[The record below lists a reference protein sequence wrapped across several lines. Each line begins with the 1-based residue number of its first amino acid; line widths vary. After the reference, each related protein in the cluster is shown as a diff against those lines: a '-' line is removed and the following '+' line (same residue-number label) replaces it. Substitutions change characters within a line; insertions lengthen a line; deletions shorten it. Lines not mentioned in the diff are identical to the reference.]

1 MLRYRG
7 ARLCVGGQE
16 GRSRALACAFH
27 NLVLASG
34 GAAYTKVHL
43 CQYLISHST
52 AGCTFSTT
60 AAWLFTT
67 QGTFGALG
75 HGDEENRDAPV
86 LVNPLWAAGIVM
98 VS

>member
-1 MLRYRG
+1 MMSTRG
-7 ARLCVGGQE
+7 AQQGPCLRLPQPG
-16 GRSRALACAFH
+16 ACQVVEKYTCT
-27 NLVLASG
+27 NTPRQIAS
-34 GAAYTKVHL
+34 T
-43 CQYLISHST
+43 
-52 AGCTFSTT
+52 GCTSIA
-60 AAWLFTT
+60 AAWLFIF

>member
-1 MLRYRG
+1 MPAEGCIHKSILVP
-7 ARLCVGGQE
+7 RLCLTFYRRLYNVQ
-16 GRSRALACAFH
+16 
-27 NLVLASG
+27 
-34 GAAYTKVHL
+34 
-43 CQYLISHST
+43 
-52 AGCTFSTT
+52 CTSITT
-60 AAWLFTT
+60 AAWLFVA